1 MAMWTLERKPRL
13 LFVEDDIDIASML
26 RIYFTDE
33 GAAADVAY
41 KGREVFE
48 KFSPETYDLFILDIQ
63 LPDYDGFSLA
73 RKLREKG
80 LTTNTPFVFLTQRD
94 ERADRL
100 WGLEIGADDY
110 ITKPF
115 DIEELKFRLKVALR
129 HRENILHFLSEK
141 EQEETIP
148 VVMEHKQR
156 SSNHFFISY
165 SHEDKVFAQA
175 LFAAFVRYNIPV
187 WMDEMIGHGHKW
199 QLVLQKKIGTCK
211 GLILIMSENSHRSLW
226 VQNEVAF
233 AQSKKKKI
241 FPLLLDGE
249 VPLSVA
255 AIQYIDVTNRKLPP
269 DSFFKACYELT
280 HKKEKK

>member
-1 MAMWTLERKPRL
+1 MPELILVVDDEPKIVRIARDYLEKNGFR
-13 LFVEDDIDIASML
+13 VV
-26 RIYFTDE
+26 T
-33 GAAADVAY
+33 AADGQSALTVARNE
-41 KGREVFE
+41 KPDLIVLDLMLPIMDGREVCKTLRRE
-48 KFSPETYDLFILDIQ
+48 SDVPIIMLTA
-63 LPDYDGFSLA
+63 LA
-73 RKLREKG
+73 EEVDQV
-80 LTTNTPFVFLTQRD
+80 T
-94 ERADRL
+94 
-100 WGLEIGADDY
+100 GLEIGADDS